1 MTGYR
6 PVIFTIP
13 PPFLEQRVLFAV
25 GDDVLGA
32 AVAAEGLAFSHGLTS
47 LTS

>member
-13 PPFLEQRVLFAV
+13 PPFLEQRALVLV
-25 GDDVLGA
+25 GDGVVA
-32 AVAAEGLAFSHGLTS
+32 AEVAAEGLAFSHGLTS